1 MFSRNIM
8 CFFYV
13 ILVIIDVCIFI
24 LLVIRYYLLKLNIL
38 FYFYVNDNI
47 DNLFLRVIL
56 LRVCI
61 FIFSIELNIKEM
73 YNMFVC

>member
-1 MFSRNIM
+1 M

-38 FYFYVNDNI
+38 FYFYVYDNI
-47 DNLFLRVIL
+47 DNLFLKVIL

-61 FIFSIELNIKEM
+61 FIFSIEINIKEM